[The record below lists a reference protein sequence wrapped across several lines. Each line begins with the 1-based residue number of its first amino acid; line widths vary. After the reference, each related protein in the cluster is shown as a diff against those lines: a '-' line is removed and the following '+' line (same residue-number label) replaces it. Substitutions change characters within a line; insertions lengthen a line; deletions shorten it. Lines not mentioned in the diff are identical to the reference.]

1 MSGVIKVGKS
11 DDKYWK
17 WLDWFKPEIREEYD
31 SLPRVFQG
39 QTVFVL
45 GGGPS
50 LNHTKLDLIKKR
62 PVVGCNDAFRLGT
75 WVDWCV
81 FADRR
86 WFGWNEIELAKWP
99 NRERVVC
106 CVPQLLEKRNTDWP
120 WLKILRRDEA
130 RFGLSVEQDTLC
142 WNRGCGGTAIN
153 VAYLLGAARIVL
165 LGFDMRVVDGS
176 HNWHNYHQKEERARI
191 YQSSMMP
198 FLKPMSDAMK
208 VTGLQIVNATP
219 KSALNIFTHLSLEE
233 VLAMGW

>member
-1 MSGVIKVGKS
+1 MGGTIKVGES
-11 DDKYWK
+11 DGKYGK
-17 WLDWFKPEIREEYD
+17 WLNWFTPEIRDEFD
-31 SLPRVFQG
+31 SLPRTYEG

-50 LNHTKLDLIKKR
+50 LNHTNLELIKKR
-62 PVVGCNDAFRLGT
+62 PVIGCNDAFKLGS

-81 FADRR
+81 FADKR
-86 WFGWNEIELAKWP
+86 WFAWNETELTKWP
-99 NRERVVC
+99 NRERIVC
-106 CVPQLLEKRNTDWP
+106 CVPQLLEERNVKWP

-153 VAYLLGAARIVL
+153 VAYLLGANRVVL
-165 LGFDMRVVDGS
+165 LGFDMRVVEDK
-176 HNWHNYHQKEERARI
+176 HNWHDFHQKVERNKI
-191 YQSSMMP
+191 YQGSMMP

-219 KSALNIFTHLSLEE
+219 GSALNIFSIIPLEE
-233 VLAMGW
+233 LIKKGW